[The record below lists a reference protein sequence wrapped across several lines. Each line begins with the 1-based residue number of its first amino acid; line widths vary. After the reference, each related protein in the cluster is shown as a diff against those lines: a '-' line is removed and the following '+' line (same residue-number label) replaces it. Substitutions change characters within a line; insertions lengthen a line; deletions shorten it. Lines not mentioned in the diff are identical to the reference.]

1 MILTINKWGN
11 SQGIRLPKDILN
23 KLHVTVGMALNA
35 EVLNGKIIIE
45 PVTPKKVY
53 NIHDLVSKIEPQ
65 YGQNEVVCGKSEGN
79 EIW

>member
-1 MILTINKWGN
+1 MVLTINKWGN
-11 SQGIRLPKDILN
+11 SQGIRIPKDLMN
-23 KLHVTVGMALNA
+23 KLHVKVGMALNA

-53 NIHDLVSKIEPQ
+53 NIHDLVSEIEPQ
-65 YGQNEVVCGKSEGN
+65 YGRNEVDWGKPEGN